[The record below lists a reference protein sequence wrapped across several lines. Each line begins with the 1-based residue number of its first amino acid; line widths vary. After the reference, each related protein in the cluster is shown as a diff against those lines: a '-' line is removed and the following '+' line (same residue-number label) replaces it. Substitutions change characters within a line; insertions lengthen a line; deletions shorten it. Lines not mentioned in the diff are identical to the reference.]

1 MTIEAKLGIAFER
14 LHSETRVDRRR
25 FIRTHGTAQLFGIFI
40 NDINDI
46 NNYIA
51 YTVSREI
58 SYKPYNAYLPY
69 EL

>member
-1 MTIEAKLGIAFER
+1 MVIEAKFGIAFG
-14 LHSETRVDRRR
+14 LPSETRVDRYR
-25 FIRTHGTAQLFGIFI
+25 FFRTHGVAQLFGIFI
-40 NDINDI
+40 NGINDI
-46 NNYIA
+46 NNYIV